1 MSKKLRADLI
11 LLIMTAFWGI
21 SFPLMRNVLEY
32 IPAIPYLA
40 VRFIIAAIVV
50 SLVFIRKHRLIRK
63 HEIKGGIVIGFLLFA
78 GMMLQVY
85 GLYYTTASNSA
96 FITSMSVAF
105 VPILLAIFFKTKTN
119 KFTVWGIII
128 ASIGLFLISGVVRL
142 EFNPGDFLTLL
153 CAIAFAL
160 QIIYIDKFTKT
171 GEPASIAIF
180 QLWIAAIL
188 TSLIWIFFDK
198 SQIVFNIEVIVVI
211 LVTAVFGTALAF
223 TAQILVQKDTTPSH
237 AALIFTMEPLFALFF
252 ALIIP
257 DTLGNV
263 ESLTLIGGAG
273 CFLILSGT
281 VISEFKTLA
290 AKRNGRLAGKKIKD
304 PTGE

>member
-1 MSKKLRADLI
+1 MSKKLRADII
-11 LLIMTAFWGI
+11 LLIITAFWGI

-40 VRFIIAAIVV
+40 VRFMIAAAVV
-50 SLVFIRKHRLIRK
+50 SLVFIRKHKLIRK
-63 HEIKGGIVIGFLLFA
+63 HEIKGGIIIGFLLFA

-128 ASIGLFLISGVVRL
+128 ASIGLFLISGVIRL

-198 SQIVFNIEVIVVI
+198 SQIIFNIEVIVV
-211 LVTAVFGTALAF
+211 LFVTAVLGTALAF
-223 TAQILVQKDTTPSH
+223 TAQILVQKDTTPAH

-257 DTLGNV
+257 DNLGNV
-263 ESLTLIGGAG
+263 ETLTLIGGAG
-273 CFLILSGT
+273 CFMILSGT
-281 VISEFKTLA
+281 IISEFKTLV
-290 AKRNGRLAGKKIKD
+290 AKRNKRLESKK
-304 PTGE
+304 TR

>member
-281 VISEFKTLA
+281 VIS
-290 AKRNGRLAGKKIKD
+290 
-304 PTGE
+304 